1 MKRSILERRT
11 DKVMERISRIYT
23 KIGVT
28 NKNVYPYRKS
38 PVDPREQIYNYL
50 QYSPDQY
57 MEKHGEA
64 AIPYIERME
73 ELKRRYQNGYWKK
86 GRHIRKEYT
95 SI

>member
-1 MKRSILERRT
+1 MKKSILERRT

-38 PVDPREQIYNYL
+38 PVDPKEQIYNYL

-57 MEKHGEA
+57 RQNMGVA
-64 AIPYIERME
+64 AEPYIERME
-73 ELKRRYQNGYWKK
+73 ALKRRYQND
-86 GRHIRKEYT
+86 
-95 SI
+95 